1 MKWRWFL
8 PIFITLLWFGVNV
21 FPTQAERGDLPSQ
34 LLAYAGKSYKGV
46 QDPQYTSYDL
56 ALREYIVK
64 RVNERF
70 GVTLDPKNYSGFDF
84 LEIEALF
91 KCKKLNE
98 PFDIY
103 LKMFP
108 KGP

>member
-1 MKWRWFL
+1 MKRKWL
-8 PIFITLLWFGVNV
+8 LLIFASFLWFGVNAFSV
-21 FPTQAERGDLPSQ
+21 QAERGGLPSH

-46 QDPQYTSYDL
+46 QDPEFISYDL
-56 ALREYIVK
+56 ALRECLVK
-64 RVNERF
+64 RLNERF
-70 GVTLDPKNYSGFDF
+70 GVMLDPKKHSGFDL

-108 KGP
+108 KSP